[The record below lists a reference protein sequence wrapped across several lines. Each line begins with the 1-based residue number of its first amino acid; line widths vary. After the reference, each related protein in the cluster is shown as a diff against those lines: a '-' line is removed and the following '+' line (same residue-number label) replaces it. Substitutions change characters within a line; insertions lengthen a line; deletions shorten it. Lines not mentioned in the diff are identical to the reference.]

1 PSGQDLE
8 QSPRRDSSQF
18 EPGPRAPR
26 ARPRPPPRPAHLAPR
41 LARQQARKRDR
52 GNAGVS
58 GEALRA
64 CAWRSRSGVGP
75 HPGPGRRK
83 YTGLGS
89 SLPVPSLECAGDMEY
104 CLAAAAL
111 NGVDRRSLQRS
122 ARLGREVLERAKRRA
137 VDWHSPERSI
147 GSVGVLYRP
156 GSYQERWSVPGP
168 QRLLGEREERR
179 PTLSASF
186 RTMAEFMDYT
196 SSQCGKY
203 YSCVPEE
210 GGTTHVYR
218 YHRRQPPEVHAHSDL
233 RHGHRNGRVETSIGP
248 GSSYQTSERSREKP
262 WPAEDISKDLYI
274 EVYPGTYSVTVG
286 SSPLTKKTHV
296 VVVDSGQSVDLVFPI

>member
-1 PSGQDLE
+1 
-8 QSPRRDSSQF
+8 
-18 EPGPRAPR
+18 
-26 ARPRPPPRPAHLAPR
+26 
-41 LARQQARKRDR
+41 
-52 GNAGVS
+52 
-58 GEALRA
+58 
-64 CAWRSRSGVGP
+64 
-75 HPGPGRRK
+75 
-83 YTGLGS
+83 
-89 SLPVPSLECAGDMEY
+89 MEY

-137 VDWHSPERSI
+137 VDWRSPEQSR
-147 GSVGVLYRP
+147 GSVGVLYRQGP
-156 GSYQERWSVPGP
+156 YQERWSVPGP

-203 YSCVPEE
+203 YSSVPEE
-210 GGTTHVYR
+210 GGATHVSR
-218 YHRRQPPEVHAHSDL
+218 YHRRQPPEVHVHSGL
-233 RHGHRNGRVETSIGP
+233 GHGQE
-248 GSSYQTSERSREKP
+248 Q
-262 WPAEDISKDLYI
+262 AEDISKDLYI

-296 VVVDSGQSVDLVFPI
+296 VAVDSGQSVDLVFPV